1 MKVIILAGGR
11 GTRLRTEA
19 ELRLRLLGYKRCV
32 QPTSISGLR
41 LGSRGWVIAREESTR
56 TFLVTGST
64 GSVGRAFL
72 TYALAQGMQEIWIS
86 SRDEFKQEVM
96 RKELYDSPV
105 KYYLSDVHD
114 RASVDPAME
123 RAALKE
129 VLSCE
134 FFPIQVVMAHTS
146 IGPRRV
152 IAGD

>member
-1 MKVIILAGGR
+1 
-11 GTRLRTEA
+11 
-19 ELRLRLLGYKRCV
+19 
-32 QPTSISGLR
+32 
-41 LGSRGWVIAREESTR
+41 
-56 TFLVTGST
+56 
-64 GSVGRAFL
+64 
-72 TYALAQGMQEIWIS
+72 MQEIWIS

-105 KYYLSDVHD
+105 KYYLGDVRD

-134 FFPIQVVMAHTS
+134 FFPIQAVMTHTS